1 MSQKSRRL
9 SREQAKA
16 LRKEKKKAWQELR
29 NQQRSQGII
38 APVRPTVSNSVSR
51 YETEEEERQA
61 RNEAVSEQTKIF
73 RAQLPNLLRSLRDI
87 KDPRNPKKVK
97 HKHTVFILYGIL
109 SFVFQMSSRREANQ
123 KMTRPM
129 FVENLK
135 FLFPDLE
142 TIPHHDTLTRLLE
155 NIEVEKIAETQ
166 TALLKKFIKNKKF
179 NRYLVANSY
188 PIAIDGTQKFARD
201 TPWAEECLVRELGS
215 GEGSKTQYYVYVLEA
230 NLAFANG
237 MSIPLM
243 SEILSYQPGENEI
256 ASKQDCELAAFKR
269 LAGRLKKE
277 FPCLPIMV
285 LLDGLYPNGP
295 VMELCVKNKWQ
306 FMIVLQ
312 DKSLPSVWQEYRG
325 LLNLQTNNTF
335 NNIWGGRRQ
344 RFEWVND
351 IEYYYDNDKKKITL
365 HVVICQESWEEID
378 KKDPSI
384 IITKTSRHA
393 WISSEPLSKNNV
405 HERCNIGARHRW
417 AIESG
422 ILVEKRCGYHYE
434 HCFSY
439 NWNAMKGYHYL
450 MRLGHL
456 WNVLTLY
463 AERLAKT
470 VKELGQRG
478 LIQFIRETIAAPW
491 LNREFISQRLSCS
504 LQIRLQ

>member
-1 MSQKSRRL
+1 M
-9 SREQAKA
+9 
-16 LRKEKKKAWQELR
+16 
-29 NQQRSQGII
+29 
-38 APVRPTVSNSVSR
+38 
-51 YETEEEERQA
+51 
-61 RNEAVSEQTKIF
+61 
-73 RAQLPNLLRSLRDI
+73 
-87 KDPRNPKKVK
+87 
-97 HKHTVFILYGIL
+97 
-109 SFVFQMSSRREANQ
+109 
-123 KMTRPM
+123 
-129 FVENLK
+129 
-135 FLFPDLE
+135 
-142 TIPHHDTLTRLLE
+142 
-155 NIEVEKIAETQ
+155 
-166 TALLKKFIKNKKF
+166 
-179 NRYLVANSY
+179 
-188 PIAIDGTQKFARD
+188 
-201 TPWAEECLVRELGS
+201 
-215 GEGSKTQYYVYVLEA
+215 
-230 NLAFANG
+230 AFANG